1 VDLIDPGLLDIR
13 FIALFQTVD
22 QRGHQA
28 SALADRKLHRLL
40 EQLFRF
46 ICHAPS
52 MPDLVGCCYRRFSG
66 DQARL
71 ERNHSW
77 SGYRHTATSKRQRL
91 RDKNRRRRDLLAAL
105 PVSSRNRK
113 RLLKQLALR
122 QAIESRAL
130 KRKLA
135 NQRKAIRKSP
145 HPGTWRRFVAR
156 CAAHGD
162 ARAIRL
168 LRRREREQGRS
179 SEEREL

>member
-1 VDLIDPGLLDIR
+1 
-13 FIALFQTVD
+13 
-22 QRGHQA
+22 
-28 SALADRKLHRLL
+28 
-40 EQLFRF
+40 
-46 ICHAPS
+46 

-135 NQRKAIRKSP
+135 NQRRAIQKYP
-145 HPGTWRRFVAR
+145 HPGVVSSPGAPRTATPAPFDFCVDESVSEAVPAKKGSCEMQGDGAR
-156 CAAHGD
+156 
-162 ARAIRL
+162 
-168 LRRREREQGRS
+168 
-179 SEEREL
+179 